1 MLYKICRVRDVGV
14 GVGGGE
20 GARRWVSFVELCH
33 FSSLLLE
40 ISLPE

>member
-1 MLYKICRVRDVGV
+1 MLYKICRVRDVG
-14 GVGGGE
+14 GGGGG
-20 GARRWVSFVELCH
+20 GARRWVSFVELCN